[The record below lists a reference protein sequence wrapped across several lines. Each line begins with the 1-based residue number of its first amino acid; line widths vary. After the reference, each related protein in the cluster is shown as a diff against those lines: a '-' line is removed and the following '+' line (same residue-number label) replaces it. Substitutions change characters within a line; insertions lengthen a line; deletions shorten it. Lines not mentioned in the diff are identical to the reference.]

1 MIKYKSSTNISNT
14 NISASTVINNLI
26 YLQTIFNSNF
36 RICRSLWY
44 YMYISKST

>member
-1 MIKYKSSTNISNT
+1 MIKYKSST

-26 YLQTIFNSNF
+26 YLQTILNSNF